1 MDYPVLDARATGAR
15 IKELRKARHLTVEDV
30 AGFMGFE
37 SEQAVYKWQRGDS
50 LPTVDN
56 LYALS
61 RLLHTSVDD
70 ILIGEKERDDEPSLS
85 FCFYIFLWF
94 SCPYESPFY
103 ILNSLICGRNR
114 CVINHYGKT
123 VNGCFLDIDGVLN
136 SSKIIDRNFDYPEL
150 VISK

>member
-61 RLLHTSVDD
+61 RLFGTSVDN
-70 ILIGEKERDDEPSLS
+70 ILRGNKERDEDL
-85 FCFYIFLWF
+85 LWGRHANR
-94 SCPYESPFY
+94 SCKC
-103 ILNSLICGRNR
+103 IWHVLIYKSRN
-114 CVINHYGKT
+114 
-123 VNGCFLDIDGVLN
+123 
-136 SSKIIDRNFDYPEL
+136 
-150 VISK
+150 

>member
-1 MDYPVLDARATGAR
+1 MIFEGTKNQFFFGLELTRAG
-15 IKELRKARHLTVEDV
+15 E
-30 AGFMGFE
+30 
-37 SEQAVYKWQRGDS
+37 S

-103 ILNSLICGRNR
+103 ILNFLICGRNR
-114 CVINHYGKT
+114 CVINNYGKT
-123 VNGCFLDIDGVLN
+123 VNGCFF
-136 SSKIIDRNFDYPEL
+136 RY
-150 VISK
+150 